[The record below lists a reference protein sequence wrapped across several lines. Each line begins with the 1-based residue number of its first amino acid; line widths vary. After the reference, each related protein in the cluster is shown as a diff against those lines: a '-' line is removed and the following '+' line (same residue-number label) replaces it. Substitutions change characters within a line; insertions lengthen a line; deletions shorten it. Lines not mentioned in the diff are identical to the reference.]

1 MTQSQQLIMALPKGR
16 ILEEVLP
23 VLDKAGIVLDD
34 SFYDKD
40 CRELSFATNIDHLR
54 VIRVRSFDVATF
66 VSYGAAQIGICGSD
80 VMEEFNYPDIY
91 APVDLQL
98 GKCRLSLAAP
108 KDVATEESLSR
119 ASHIRVATK
128 YPHLAS
134 EFFAQKGIQAE
145 CIKLNGAI
153 ELAPQLGLC
162 RRIVDLV
169 STGTTLTANGMVE
182 VEKILDVS
190 SRLIVSRGA
199 FKTRTQEIE
208 ALISTFQK
216 VMGE

>member
-1 MTQSQQLIMALPKGR
+1 MTQSSQLIMALPKGR

-23 VLDKAGIVLDD
+23 LLDKAGIKLDD

-91 APVDLQL
+91 APVDLQI

-108 KDVATEESLSR
+108 KDVAQEEPLSR

-134 EFFAQKGIQAE
+134 QFFADKGIQAE

-208 ALISTFQK
+208 QLISIFQD

>member
-134 EFFAQKGIQAE
+134 QFFAQKGIQAE